1 MYHFIINPKSKTGN
15 GYKVWEVVKKKLD
28 EQKIAYTYHLTQ
40 YAFHATKIA
49 RKLCKGKFQ
58 AIYLIVIGGDG
69 TVNEVINGISNYKN
83 VFLGYI
89 PSGSSNDLARSL
101 NIPADPI
108 KALEL
113 ILNAKTYPCFDHGIV
128 NLQNKTTSR
137 KFSVSCGIGFDA
149 SICYEALD
157 SKIKKWLNSIKLGKL
172 TYAIIGLK
180 QLITYRPSDVTL
192 ILDEHQIKQFKN
204 VYILASMIQPYEG
217 GGLMMAPK
225 ANPSDQ
231 KLSVCIIYDINKLNV
246 LFLLP
251 SLFWGRHSHFN
262 KVELFECTS
271 LEIKTKEPLLLH
283 TDGEFVGHSNH
294 VKLHCKKEQLHM
306 LL

>member
-15 GYKVWEVVKKKLD
+15 GYKVWKVVKKKLD
-28 EQKIAYTYHLTQ
+28 EQKIAYTYYLTQ
-40 YAFHATKIA
+40 YASHAVKIA
-49 RKLCKGKFQ
+49 RKVCKGKSQ
-58 AIYLIVIGGDG
+58 TIYLIVVGGDG

-101 NIPADPI
+101 NIPADPE
-108 KALEL
+108 KSLEL
-113 ILNAKTYPCFDHGIV
+113 ILNAKDYPCFDHGIV
-128 NLQNKTTSR
+128 SLQSKSVSR
-137 KFSVSCGIGFDA
+137 KFGVSCGIGFDA

-157 SKIKKWLNSIKLGKL
+157 SKIKKWLNRIKLGKL

-180 QLITYRPSDVTL
+180 QLITYKPSDVTL
-192 ILDEHQIKQFKN
+192 ILDGHQTKHYKN

-231 KLSVCIIYDINKLNV
+231 KLSVCVIYDINKLNV

-251 SLFWGRHSHFN
+251 SLFWGGHSRFS
-262 KVELFECTS
+262 KVELFDCTS

-283 TDGEFVGHSNH
+283 TDGEFAGRTDH
-294 VKLHCKKEQLHM
+294 VKLRCKKEQLQM

>member
-28 EQKIAYTYHLTQ
+28 EQRIAYTYHLTQ
-40 YAFHATKIA
+40 YAFHAVKIA
-49 RKLCKGKFQ
+49 RKVCKGKSQ
-58 AIYLIVIGGDG
+58 AIYLVVVGGDG

-101 NIPADPI
+101 SIPADPE
-108 KALEL
+108 KALER
-113 ILNAKTYPCFDHGIV
+113 ILNANNYPSFDLGIV
-128 NLQNKTTSR
+128 NLQNEVASR

-149 SICYEALD
+149 SICYEALN
-157 SKIKKWLNSIKLGKL
+157 SKIKKWLNHIKLGKL
-172 TYAIIGLK
+172 TYTIIALK

-192 ILDEHQIKQFKN
+192 ILDEHQTKQFKN

-217 GGLMMAPK
+217 GGVMMAPK
-225 ANPSDQ
+225 ANPNDQ
-231 KLSVCIIYDINKLNV
+231 KLSVCVIYDINKINV

-251 SLFWGRHSHFN
+251 CLFFGWHSWFK
-262 KVELFECTS
+262 KVEVFDCTS

-283 TDGEFVGHSNH
+283 TDGEFAGCSDH
-294 VKLHCKKEQLHM
+294 VKLHCKKEQLQM